1 MPAKTKK
8 VAAPKIEATKVG
20 VKKKSSTVTSV
31 KKPSVKKRSRIKST
45 PTVTIEEQVIPVVT
59 VIEKESTTA
68 HNSVEVHHKYVFIG
82 ACRNCEHMPMRA
94 GEMLGV
100 FSVVILILSGLVL
113 STIAPLRF
121 SLPDFSMNTISQ
133 LIIPDSR
140 VQNL

>member
-1 MPAKTKK
+1 MPAKIKK
-8 VAAPKIEATKVG
+8 VVVPKTKAPKVVT
-20 VKKKSSTVTSV
+20 KKKSSTPTSG
-31 KKPSVKKRSRIKST
+31 KKISVKKRSSVKSA
-45 PTVTIEEQVIPVVT
+45 PTVTVEEQVIPVVT
-59 VIEKESTTA
+59 VIEKESTTT
-68 HNSVEVHHKYVFIG
+68 HGPVEVHHKYVFIG

-121 SLPDFSMNTISQ
+121 SLPDFSMDAISQ